1 MNAAE
6 DEEKI
11 RFSPTSTDGERAVFA
26 AITRSQHALL
36 SQYERAIGLRSV
48 LDQEQA
54 QWRHQS
60 PSERGVNT
68 SPKNSWSTS
77 RRLGK
82 LSSKKHTRNPPAF
95 TSDDVHHCSLK
106 NARRTSEKLARI
118 IDAASRKEAERQG
131 AGVVKKLRFSSVE
144 RA

>member
-1 MNAAE
+1 MVR
-6 DEEKI
+6 K
-11 RFSPTSTDGERAVFA
+11 
-26 AITRSQHALL
+26 
-36 SQYERAIGLRSV
+36 
-48 LDQEQA
+48 
-54 QWRHQS
+54 W
-60 PSERGVNT
+60 
-68 SPKNSWSTS
+68 
-77 RRLGK
+77 
-82 LSSKKHTRNPPAF
+82 SSKKHKKSAAF